1 MAFVVGWKLCFGLGP
16 INLCLLLSFS
26 LLNSCRYGD
35 VIEEDYI
42 LYYIIL
48 YPRSLSPPFPME
60 MQYVEL
66 LISMVQHKP
75 CVWLGQLFSALF
87 VPFFS

>member
-42 LYYIIL
+42 LYYIISEK
-48 YPRSLSPPFPME
+48 SLSSIPNGDA
-60 MQYVEL
+60 
-66 LISMVQHKP
+66 I
-75 CVWLGQLFSALF
+75 C
-87 VPFFS
+87 